1 LIAAF
6 SLSKL
11 DRAFVRDFPNHSE
24 FRGV

>member
-1 LIAAF
+1 
-6 SLSKL
+6 LSKL